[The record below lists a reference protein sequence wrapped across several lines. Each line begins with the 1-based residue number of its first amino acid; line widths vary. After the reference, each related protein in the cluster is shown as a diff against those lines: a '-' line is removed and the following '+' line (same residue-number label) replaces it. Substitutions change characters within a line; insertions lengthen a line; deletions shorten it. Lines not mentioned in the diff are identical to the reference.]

1 MSAMSEVAASLLE
14 VLGRTRNHA
23 RFVPELARLLAASQG
38 DLEQAL
44 GELET
49 EGRVLVREQYCPDPH
64 LEGMD
69 LRIVALVDSG
79 SAGDGLAAA
88 NDSIESTWQRWLGEY
103 LANHRCT

>member
-1 MSAMSEVAASLLE
+1 MSDVGSSLLE

-23 RFVPELARLLAASQG
+23 RFVPELARLVAASQG
-38 DLEQAL
+38 ELEQAL

-69 LRIVALVDSG
+69 LRIAALVDRG
-79 SAGDGLAAA
+79 AAADGVAAA
-88 NDSIESTWQRWLGEY
+88 NDSIQSTWQRWLGDY